1 MTRALIL
8 HTDLEAVT
16 REDDSVLFTERTL
29 DQYLEAQHLVL
40 KQVSNK
46 KTATKNSNKK
56 QQQNTATKTM
66 QQHKNSQKTATK
78 TATQNSRKTSNLML
92 FYSF

>member
-56 QQQNTATKTM
+56 QQQKPCSNI
-66 QQHKNSQKTATK
+66 KTAK
-78 TATQNSRKTSNLML
+78 KLQQKQPQNQQLNVILQCL
-92 FYSF
+92 DQ

>member
-8 HTDLEAVT
+8 RTDLEAVT

-46 KTATKNSNKK
+46 KQQQRIAKKDSNKG
-56 QQQNTATKTM
+56 
-66 QQHKNSQKTATK
+66 
-78 TATQNSRKTSNLML
+78 
-92 FYSF
+92 

>member
-8 HTDLEAVT
+8 RTDLEAVT

-40 KQVSNK
+40 KQVSNNK
-46 KTATKNSNKK
+46 KKQQQRIATKRQQQKIGTKNSNKE
-56 QQQNTATKTM
+56 
-66 QQHKNSQKTATK
+66 
-78 TATQNSRKTSNLML
+78 
-92 FYSF
+92 

>member
-8 HTDLEAVT
+8 RMDLEAVT

-46 KTATKNSNKK
+46 KQQQRIATKHSNKE
-56 QQQNTATKTM
+56 
-66 QQHKNSQKTATK
+66 
-78 TATQNSRKTSNLML
+78 
-92 FYSF
+92 

>member
-46 KTATKNSNKK
+46 KTATKNSKKKSNKE
-56 QQQNTATKTM
+56 
-66 QQHKNSQKTATK
+66 
-78 TATQNSRKTSNLML
+78 
-92 FYSF
+92 